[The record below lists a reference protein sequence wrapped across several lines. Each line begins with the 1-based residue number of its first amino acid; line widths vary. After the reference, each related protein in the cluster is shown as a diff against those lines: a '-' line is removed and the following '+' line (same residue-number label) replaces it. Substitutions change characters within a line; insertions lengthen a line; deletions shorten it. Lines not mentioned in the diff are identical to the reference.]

1 MNKAYA
7 QQVNF
12 AEEMEKYNPLV
23 KRIAYQVA
31 SKLPANVEVD
41 DLIQEG
47 LIGLLDAL
55 KKYVPQPN
63 LSFEI
68 YARTRIKGAIDDSCR
83 KNDILPRN
91 QRDDLSRL
99 EKINRKLEQEFG
111 RPPSENEIAL
121 AAELTIEEYFGIM
134 DSMVNLMPI
143 DDVSDDMLPSD
154 GGSDPLQNA
163 AMSQFAE
170 QLAVILKKLP
180 EKEQMVM
187 ALHYQEDLSYREIA
201 EVLNLTTGRI
211 SQIHTQC
218 MIRIRS
224 HLRVEVSN

>member
-1 MNKAYA
+1 MNNAYA
-7 QQVNF
+7 PVVNY
-12 AEEMEKYNPLV
+12 AQEMEKYTPLV

-55 KKYVPQPN
+55 KKYTPQPN

-68 YARTRIKGAIDDSCR
+68 YARTRIKGAIYDSCR

-91 QRDDLSRL
+91 QRDDLTRL
-99 EKINRKLEQEFG
+99 EKINRNLEQELG
-111 RPPSENEIAL
+111 RPPSESEIAQ
-121 AAELTIEEYFGIM
+121 AANLTIDAYFGIM
-134 DSMVNLMPI
+134 DGMVNLMPI
-143 DDVSDDMLPSD
+143 DDLSDDLLPTDSS
-154 GGSDPLQNA
+154 SDPLHSA

-170 QLAVILKKLP
+170 KLALILKKLP

-224 HLRVEVSN
+224 HLKVQ

>member
-1 MNKAYA
+1 MNKTYS
-7 QQVNF
+7 QQVDF
-12 AEEMEKYNPLV
+12 AKEMEKYTPLV

-55 KKYVPQPN
+55 KKYVPQAN

-68 YARTRIKGAIDDSCR
+68 YARTRIKGAIYDSCR

-91 QRDDLSRL
+91 QRDELSRL
-99 EKINRKLEQEFG
+99 EKINRQLEQEFG
-111 RPPSENEIAL
+111 RAPSENEIAL
-121 AAELTIEEYFGIM
+121 AADLSLEAYFGIV
-134 DSMVNLMPI
+134 DGMVNLMPI

-154 GGSDPLQNA
+154 NASDPLHSA
-163 AMSQFAE
+163 AMNQFAE
-170 QLAVILKKLP
+170 QLALILKKLP

-224 HLRVEVSN
+224 HLKVQVPN

>member
-1 MNKAYA
+1 MNKAYT
-7 QQVNF
+7 QPVNY
-12 AEEMEKYNPLV
+12 AEEMAKYTPLV

-31 SKLPANVEVD
+31 SKLPANVEAD

-63 LSFEI
+63 LSFEV
-68 YARTRIKGAIDDSCR
+68 YARTRIKGAIYDSCR

-99 EKINRKLEQEFG
+99 EKINRQLEQKLG
-111 RPPSENEIAL
+111 RPPQEIEIAE
-121 AAELTIEEYFGIM
+121 AADLSLESYFGIM
-134 DSMVNLMPI
+134 DGMVNLMPI
-143 DDVSDDMLPSD
+143 DDLSDDMLPADAS
-154 GGSDPLQNA
+154 SDPFQSA

-170 QLAVILKKLP
+170 QLAEILKKMP

-224 HLRVEVSN
+224 HLRVDQTN

>member
-1 MNKAYA
+1 MA
-7 QQVNF
+7 
-12 AEEMEKYNPLV
+12 KYTPLV

-31 SKLPANVEVD
+31 SKLPANVEAD

-63 LSFEI
+63 LSFEV
-68 YARTRIKGAIDDSCR
+68 YARTRIKGAIYDSCR
-83 KNDILPRN
+83 KNDILPRH

-99 EKINRKLEQEFG
+99 EKINRQLEQKLG
-111 RPPSENEIAL
+111 RPPQESEL
-121 AAELTIEEYFGIM
+121 AEAADLSLESYFGIM
-134 DSMVNLMPI
+134 GGMVNLMPI
-143 DDVSDDMLPSD
+143 DDLSDDMLPADAS
-154 GGSDPLQNA
+154 SDPFQSA
-163 AMSQFAE
+163 AMSQFTDK
-170 QLAVILKKLP
+170 LAAILKKMP

-187 ALHYQEDLSYREIA
+187 ALHYQEDLSYREIS

-224 HLRVEVSN
+224 HLKVAEIN

>member
-7 QQVNF
+7 QQVNY
-12 AEEMEKYNPLV
+12 ADEMAKYTPLV

-68 YARTRIKGAIDDSCR
+68 YARTRIKGAIYDSCR

-91 QRDDLSRL
+91 QRDELSRL
-99 EKINRKLEQEFG
+99 EKIHRQLEQELG
-111 RPPSENEIAL
+111 RAPSENEIAQAADLSL
-121 AAELTIEEYFGIM
+121 AAYFGIV
-134 DSMVNLMPI
+134 DGMVNLMPI
-143 DDVSDDMLPSD
+143 DDLSDDMLPTDSA
-154 GGSDPLQNA
+154 SDPLQSA
-163 AMSQFAE
+163 AMTQFAE
-170 QLAVILKKLP
+170 QLAVVLKKLP

>member
-68 YARTRIKGAIDDSCR
+68 YARTRIKGAIYDSCR

-91 QRDDLSRL
+91 QRDELSRL

-121 AAELTIEEYFGIM
+121 AAELSLEEYFGIM
-134 DSMVNLMPI
+134 DGMVNLMPI

-224 HLRVEVSN
+224 HLKVAASN

>member
-1 MNKAYA
+1 MNKAYT
-7 QQVNF
+7 QTVNY
-12 AEEMEKYNPLV
+12 AEELLKYTPLV
-23 KRIAYQVA
+23 KRVAYQVA

-55 KKYVPQPN
+55 KKYVPQAN
-63 LSFEI
+63 LSFEV
-68 YARTRIKGAIDDSCR
+68 YARMRIKGSIYDSCR

-99 EKINRKLEQEFG
+99 EKLHRQLEQELG
-111 RPPSENEIAL
+111 RPPTEGEIAQ
-121 AAELTIEEYFGIM
+121 AADLSLEAYFGIM
-134 DSMVNLMPI
+134 DGMVNLMPI
-143 DDVSDDMLPSD
+143 DDLSDDLLPADAS
-154 GGSDPLQNA
+154 SDPLHSA
-163 AMSQFAE
+163 AMGQFAD
-170 QLAVILKKLP
+170 QLALILKKLP

-224 HLRVEVSN
+224 HLKVGLAN

>member
-1 MNKAYA
+1 MNKAYS
-7 QQVNF
+7 QQVNY
-12 AEEMEKYNPLV
+12 ADEMAKYTPLV

-31 SKLPANVEVD
+31 SKLPANVDAD

-68 YARTRIKGAIDDSCR
+68 YARTRIKGAIYDSCR

-91 QRDDLSRL
+91 QRDELSRI
-99 EKINRKLEQEFG
+99 EKIHRQLEQELG
-111 RPPSENEIAL
+111 RAPSENEIAV
-121 AAELTIEEYFGIM
+121 AADLSLEAYFGIV
-134 DSMVNLMPI
+134 DGMVNLMPI

-154 GGSDPLQNA
+154 NASDPLQSA

-170 QLAVILKKLP
+170 QLALILKKLP

-224 HLRVEVSN
+224 HLRVKVAE

>member
-1 MNKAYA
+1 MNKAYT
-7 QQVNF
+7 QPVNY
-12 AEEMEKYNPLV
+12 AEEMAKYTPLV

-31 SKLPANVEVD
+31 SKLPANVEAD

-63 LSFEI
+63 LSFEV
-68 YARTRIKGAIDDSCR
+68 YARTRIKGAIYDSCR

-99 EKINRKLEQEFG
+99 EKINRQLEQKLG
-111 RPPSENEIAL
+111 RPPQESEIAE
-121 AAELTIEEYFGIM
+121 AADLSLESYFGIM
-134 DSMVNLMPI
+134 DGMVNLMPI
-143 DDVSDDMLPSD
+143 DDLSDDMLPTDAS
-154 GGSDPLQNA
+154 SDPFQSA

-170 QLAVILKKLP
+170 KLASILKKMP

-224 HLRVEVSN
+224 HLKVAQIS

>member
-1 MNKAYA
+1 MNKAYT
-7 QQVNF
+7 QPVNY
-12 AEEMEKYNPLV
+12 AEEMAKYTPLV

-55 KKYVPQPN
+55 KKYAPQPN
-63 LSFEI
+63 LSFEV
-68 YARTRIKGAIDDSCR
+68 YARTRIKGAIYDSCR

-99 EKINRKLEQEFG
+99 EKINRQLEQKLG
-111 RPPSENEIAL
+111 RPPLETEIAE
-121 AAELTIEEYFGIM
+121 AADISLESYFGIM
-134 DSMVNLMPI
+134 DRMVNLMPI
-143 DDVSDDMLPSD
+143 DDLSDDMLPMDNS
-154 GGSDPLQNA
+154 SDPMQSVAL
-163 AMSQFAE
+163 S
-170 QLAVILKKLP
+170 QLAEKLALILKKLP

-201 EVLNLTTGRI
+201 EVLSLTTGRI

-224 HLRVEVSN
+224 HLRVDQTN

>member
-7 QQVNF
+7 QEVNYGD
-12 AEEMEKYNPLV
+12 EMAKHMPLV

-55 KKYVPQPN
+55 KRYQPQPN

-68 YARTRIKGAIDDSCR
+68 YARTRIKGAIYDSCR

-99 EKINRKLEQEFG
+99 EKLNRQLEQELG
-111 RPPSENEIAL
+111 RAPTEGEMAQSADL
-121 AAELTIEEYFGIM
+121 SMQDYYSIM
-134 DSMVNLMPI
+134 DGMVNLMPI
-143 DDVSDDMLPSD
+143 DELSDELMPVD
-154 GGSDPLQNA
+154 GSSDPLNQT
-163 AMSQFAE
+163 AMSQFAA
-170 QLAVILKKLP
+170 QLAKVLEKLP

-211 SQIHTQC
+211 SQLHTQG

-224 HLRVEVSN
+224 HLKVSVN

>member
-68 YARTRIKGAIDDSCR
+68 YARTRIKGAIYDSCR

-180 EKEQMVM
+180 EK
-187 ALHYQEDLSYREIA
+187 
-201 EVLNLTTGRI
+201 
-211 SQIHTQC
+211 
-218 MIRIRS
+218 
-224 HLRVEVSN
+224 